1 MTAERMPPN
10 AVRARVKRI
19 SNKPPQRHAMI
30 FSIKKGDKAN
40 ALPLLL
46 VSHTYPRAVHVRLPF
61 LWIENMKVE
70 FIVIFIKLKDK
81 IAVVS
86 FVSVQ

>member
-40 ALPLLL
+40 ALPPYCWY
-46 VSHTYPRAVHVRLPF
+46 HTLTQGQCMYGFHSSGLR
-61 LWIENMKVE
+61 I
-70 FIVIFIKLKDK
+70 
-81 IAVVS
+81 
-86 FVSVQ
+86 